1 MVRERMFYP
10 THIMRVIILV
20 IVVILRGHG
29 VSEAASAPMV
39 VIELDDDSGTIA
51 DEYLIVAAA
60 SGKVGLVGF
69 IVSHSDESERRQSGS
84 RLKELISRTQVTSPL
99 GGRPWVMNGALKPLS
114 LLSRSRADGS
124 SIWEQV
130 PASTTLMRQLSR
142 ISSSDNSSLYFL
154 SKSRLTT
161 LAHIL
166 EQRPLLGTRMHLVGP
181 LGGESPPEAIQKD
194 RRAWKKVMESGI
206 RIHTWQ
212 SSAAGNAA
220 SGVSVVSPSVPF
232 HPSELSGTPHAEN
245 WLLQKLWIPF
255 GTKGY
260 VGVQPSLDDALLQ
273 AACLVS
279 DEGIVGASVRY
290 SAENLDGESI
300 WNKDNAGAIQL
311 VENLNSQA
319 VADRVRET
327 FLQWGQF
334 RARISRPSVF
344 LDGDY
349 ANGITD
355 LSAALRL
362 LYGGRG
368 EIRGF
373 GISLFSLPGLNYNS
387 SLLRSRDW
395 LVIVLANDFQFER
408 DVYSGIPPLSSGVA
422 PVRDL
427 YNPAPPALIRIA
439 GNHSAANRLN
449 VIVTGP
455 LTNIAAALN
464 TAPAIAPRLHVW
476 MTGARPGENGIGW
489 TADSWHYHAD
499 RTAFTQ
505 VMNNPNLMRTVLPDN
520 LAESWVFNR
529 NELTSR
535 LTQFNENS
543 WWIVN
548 DAWTDF
554 LNVWSGNSI
563 GLTRNQAQ
571 FSEMALVEA
580 FLDTGL
586 VVRKPAG
593 FSNEDSGSGG
603 TFWIESINSAEMQK
617 RFIDAISRG
626 RQSAR

>member
-1 MVRERMFYP
+1 MARERILYP
-10 THIMRVIILV
+10 FHIMRVIIF
-20 IVVILRGHG
+20 VILVFHCVHG
-29 VSEAASAPMV
+29 ITETATVPMV

-51 DEYLIVAAA
+51 DEYLIVAAE
-60 SGKVGLVGF
+60 SGQVGLIGF
-69 IVSHSDESERRQSGS
+69 IVSHSDETDRRLAGS
-84 RLKELISRTQVTSPL
+84 RLKELIARTRVISPL
-99 GGRPWVMNGALKPLS
+99 GGPPWVMDGALKPLS

-124 SIWEQV
+124 SILEQV
-130 PASTTLMRQLSR
+130 PASTTLVRQISRLSTL
-142 ISSSDNSSLYFL
+142 DNSPLYFL
-154 SKSRLTT
+154 SLGPLTT
-161 LAHIL
+161 LAHVL
-166 EQRPLLGTRMHLVGP
+166 EQRSSFGTRIHLVGP
-181 LGGESPPEAIQKD
+181 FGGESPPEAISKD

-206 RIHTWQ
+206 RVHTWQ
-212 SSAAGNAA
+212 STAGGNSAAGVA
-220 SGVSVVSPSVPF
+220 VVSPSVPF
-232 HPSELSGTPHAEN
+232 HPSELSGTPYSEN
-245 WLLQKLWIPF
+245 WLFHKLWSPF
-255 GTKGY
+255 STKGY
-260 VGVQPSLDDALLQ
+260 VGVQHSLDDALLQ

-279 DEGIVGASVRY
+279 DKGIVGSSARY
-290 SAENLDGESI
+290 SAENLDGESV
-300 WNKDNAGAIQL
+300 WNKDDEGSIQL
-311 VENLNSQA
+311 VESLNSQA

-327 FLQWGQF
+327 FLRWGQF
-334 RARISRPSVF
+334 RERISRPSVI

-373 GISLFSLPGLNYNS
+373 GISSFSLPGLNYNS

-408 DVYSGIPPLSSGVA
+408 DVYNGIPPLSSGLA

-427 YNPAPPALIRIA
+427 YNPAPPALVRIA
-439 GNHSAANRLN
+439 GNHSSTDRLN

-464 TAPAIAPRLHVW
+464 LAPAIAPRLHVW

-520 LAESWVFNR
+520 LAEPWVFNR

-535 LTQFNENS
+535 LTRFNENS

-554 LNVWSGNSI
+554 LNVWSGKSI
-563 GLTRNQAQ
+563 GLTANQAH
-571 FSEMALVEA
+571 FTELAIVEA

-593 FSNEDSGSGG
+593 FSHGSGSGG
-603 TFWIESINSAEMQK
+603 TFWIESINPVEMEK